1 MENEK
6 QQQQTE
12 DKQQNHQEEDKQQQQ
27 DQQNHQEEKQQQEE
41 QQEQE
46 KHDEEAENKHNHTA
60 SRFPLSKRSTPPK
73 TIPKAQ
79 LPPSDHSPVDSP
91 LSSDHS
97 SLSHGFSPP
106 PLASQPSDPNS
117 LEEEAENKHNHTVS
131 RFPLSKRSTPPKT
144 IPKAQSPPS
153 DHSPVD
159 SPLSS
164 DHFSLSHGFSPPPLA
179 SQPSDPNS
187 KPPALAVSKAEFN
200 QSTATTVE
208 VEEQSQKLGSGSGKR
223 LRPDLSILRRTKRD
237 KMVKKAS
244 LWSRISGF
252 VFCLV
257 SFSVLAADRD
267 QGWALDSFYR
277 YKEFRFC
284 MAVNVI
290 GFVYS
295 GIQAYDLAY
304 QLTFGKQK
312 PRSRLRC
319 YLDFVLDQMLAYL
332 LISAS
337 SSAAVRVDDWQS
349 NWGKDKFLEM
359 ARASMAL
366 SLVAFIALALS
377 SLISGYTLC
386 TFKSM

>member
-6 QQQQTE
+6 QQQQHHQE
-12 DKQQNHQEEDKQQQQ
+12 GQHQKHHEEEEKQQEQHQQQNHQEE
-27 DQQNHQEEKQQQEE
+27 EKQQQKE
-41 QQEQE
+41 QQEQ
-46 KHDEEAENKHNHTA
+46 KQEEAENKQNHTV
-60 SRFPLSKRSTPPK
+60 SQFPSSKRSTPQR
-73 TIPKAQ
+73 TIPKAKS
-79 LPPSDHSPVDSP
+79 PPSDNSPVDSP
-91 LSSDHS
+91 LSSDDS
-97 SLSHGFSPP
+97 SLSHGFPP
-106 PLASQPSDPNS
+106 PS
-117 LEEEAENKHNHTVS
+117 
-131 RFPLSKRSTPPKT
+131 
-144 IPKAQSPPS
+144 
-153 DHSPVD
+153 
-159 SPLSS
+159 
-164 DHFSLSHGFSPPPLA
+164 LA

-187 KPPALAVSKAEFN
+187 KPPAVAVSRAEFTSRD

-237 KMVKKAS
+237 KMVKKA
-244 LWSRISGF
+244 LLGFRISGF

-267 QGWALDSFYR
+267 QGWALDSFYC
-277 YKEFRFC
+277 YKEFRFS

-304 QLTFGKQK
+304 QLASGKHK
-312 PRSRLRC
+312 HRSRLRC

-332 LISAS
+332 LLSAS

-349 NWGKDKFLEM
+349 NWGKDKFPEM
-359 ARASMAL
+359 AGASMAL

-377 SLISGYTLC
+377 SLISGFTLC
-386 TFKSM
+386 TFKYM

>member
-1 MENEK
+1 MENEEQEQK
-6 QQQQTE
+6 E
-12 DKQQNHQEEDKQQQQ
+12 DKRQHHHQEEDKQQQNHQEEDKEQQQERQ
-27 DQQNHQEEKQQQEE
+27 HHHQKLQEEEEKQQQHHQEQQNHREE
-41 QQEQE
+41 EQEQRKQQQEQQKQEE
-46 KHDEEAENKHNHTA
+46 KEEKEPENK
-60 SRFPLSKRSTPPK
+60 
-73 TIPKAQ
+73 Q
-79 LPPSDHSPVDSP
+79 
-91 LSSDHS
+91 
-97 SLSHGFSPP
+97 
-106 PLASQPSDPNS
+106 
-117 LEEEAENKHNHTVS
+117 NHTVS
-131 RFPLSKRSTPPKT
+131 RFPLSKRSTPPRT

-153 DHSPVD
+153 NHSPVD
-159 SPLSS
+159 SPLST
-164 DHFSLSHGFSPPPLA
+164 DHSSLSHGFSPP
-179 SQPSDPNS
+179 QPTSKLSDPNF
-187 KPPALAVSKAEFN
+187 KPPSLVVSTVEFTSRD
-200 QSTATTVE
+200 QSTTTTTTTVE

-237 KMVKKAS
+237 KMVKKA
-244 LWSRISGF
+244 LLGFRISGF

-295 GIQAYDLAY
+295 GSQAYDLAY

-332 LISAS
+332 LLSAS

-349 NWGKDKFLEM
+349 NWGKDKFPEM
-359 ARASMAL
+359 ATASMAL

-377 SLISGYTLC
+377 SLVSGYTLS
-386 TFKSM
+386 TFRSM

>member
-6 QQQQTE
+6 QQQNE
-12 DKQQNHQEEDKQQQQ
+12 DKRHHHQEEDIQQHQKHQEEGEEQKQQQQ
-27 DQQNHQEEKQQQEE
+27 HHQDEEKQQQK
-41 QQEQE
+41 QQQKKQEE
-46 KHDEEAENKHNHTA
+46 KHKQQEEAENEQNHA
-60 SRFPLSKRSTPPK
+60 LSPFPLSKRST
-73 TIPKAQ
+73 
-79 LPPSDHSPVDSP
+79 SP
-91 LSSDHS
+91 
-97 SLSHGFSPP
+97 
-106 PLASQPSDPNS
+106 
-117 LEEEAENKHNHTVS
+117 
-131 RFPLSKRSTPPKT
+131 RT
-144 IPKAQSPPS
+144 IPKAQSPPF

-159 SPLSS
+159 SQLSP
-164 DHFSLSHGFSPPPLA
+164 DHSSLSYGFSDPPPI

-187 KPPALAVSKAEFN
+187 MPPAVAVS
-200 QSTATTVE
+200 TIE
-208 VEEQSQKLGSGSGKR
+208 VEEQSQKPGYGTH
-223 LRPDLSILRRTKRD
+223 LSILRRIKRD
-237 KMVKKAS
+237 KRVKRA
-244 LWSRISGF
+244 LLGFRISGF

-257 SFSVLAADRD
+257 SFSVLAADKD

-295 GIQAYDLAY
+295 GFQAYDLAY
-304 QLTFGKQK
+304 QLTSGKQK
-312 PRSRLRC
+312 PRSHLRC
-319 YLDFVLDQMLAYL
+319 YLDFILDQMLAYL

-349 NWGKDKFLEM
+349 NWGKDKFPEM

-366 SLVAFIALALS
+366 SLVAFIALASS

>member
-6 QQQQTE
+6 QQQKE
-12 DKQQNHQEEDKQQQQ
+12 DKQHHQEEEEEEEEEKQQQHHQEQQNHQEE
-27 DQQNHQEEKQQQEE
+27 EKQQQKEQEE
-41 QQEQE
+41 QQ
-46 KHDEEAENKHNHTA
+46 KHEEEAEAENMQNHTL
-60 SRFPLSKRSTPPK
+60 SQFPLSKRSTPPR
-73 TIPKAQ
+73 TIPKVQ
-79 LPPSDHSPVDSP
+79 SPPSDHSPVDSP

-106 PLASQPSDPNS
+106 PL
-117 LEEEAENKHNHTVS
+117 T
-131 RFPLSKRSTPPKT
+131 
-144 IPKAQSPPS
+144 
-153 DHSPVD
+153 
-159 SPLSS
+159 
-164 DHFSLSHGFSPPPLA
+164 

-187 KPPALAVSKAEFN
+187 KPPAVTVSRAEFTSRD

-237 KMVKKAS
+237 KMVKKA
-244 LWSRISGF
+244 LLGFRISGF

-304 QLTFGKQK
+304 QLTSGKQR

-319 YLDFVLDQMLAYL
+319 YLDFVLDQILAYL
-332 LISAS
+332 LLSAS

-349 NWGKDKFLEM
+349 NWGKDKFPEM